1 MTLYGHSEQIEAF
14 SEAQASGRM
23 HHAWLLTGPQGVGKG
38 SFARAAAL
46 RILADAAGP
55 AIAEPGLTVP
65 PEHRIARLWEAGSH
79 PDVMVLERLYREKTK
94 DYARSISVDQVR
106 GLSRLFATSPSFSP
120 WRAVIVDAADDMERS
135 GANALL
141 KLLEEPPANSIFL
154 LVSHAPARLL
164 PTIRSRCRVLRFGA
178 LEHSDMAAALRQAIP
193 DAGDEEIAELIAAGD
208 GSPGRA
214 VRYAGLDVAGLD
226 RAMDAIIRSG
236 DIDNGERVALSK
248 ALALKAAQ
256 PRYEILLERLPTRIA
271 MEARKRDGQ
280 ALADAVALWEKAR
293 ALAGSAVRLSLD
305 PQATVF
311 ELAGLLASLNTN
323 RASQPR
329 R

>member
-14 SEAQASGRM
+14 LEARASGRM

-46 RILADAAGP
+46 RLLADAAGP
-55 AIAEPGLTVP
+55 LVEGMGLDVP
-65 PEHRIARLWEAGSH
+65 ADHRIARLWEAGSH
-79 PDVMVLERLYREKTK
+79 PDVMLLERLYREKTK
-94 DYARSISVDQVR
+94 DYARSITVDQVR
-106 GLSRLFATSPSFSP
+106 GLSRLFATAPSFSP
-120 WRAVIVDAADDMERS
+120 WRVVIVDAADDMERS

-141 KLLEEPPANSIFL
+141 KLLEEPPANSLFL

-178 LEHSDMAAALRQAIP
+178 LGEPDMASALRQAVP
-193 DAGDEEIAELIAAGD
+193 NADDREIAELVSVGD

-214 VRYAGLDVAGLD
+214 VRFAGLDVAGLD
-226 RAMDAIIRSG
+226 RAMETIIRTG
-236 DIDNGERVALSK
+236 DFDNGERGALSR

-256 PRYEILLERLPTRIA
+256 PRYEVFLERLPTRIA
-271 MEARKRDGQ
+271 AEARGRQGQ

-311 ELAGLLASLNTN
+311 ELAGLLASLNTS

>member
-1 MTLYGHSEQIEAF
+1 LTLYGHSEQIDAFLEART
-14 SEAQASGRM
+14 SGRM
-23 HHAWLLTGPQGVGKG
+23 HHAWLLTGSQGVGKG
-38 SFARAAAL
+38 SFARAATL
-46 RILADAAGP
+46 RLLADAAGP
-55 AIAEPGLTVP
+55 PVDRPSLDMPTD
-65 PEHRIARLWEAGSH
+65 HRIARLWEAGSH
-79 PDVMVLERLYREKTK
+79 PDVMLLERLYREKTK
-94 DYARSISVDQVR
+94 DYARSITVDQVR
-106 GLSRLFATSPSFSP
+106 GLSRLFATAPSFSP
-120 WRAVIVDAADDMERS
+120 WRVVIVDAADDMERS

-141 KLLEEPPANSIFL
+141 KLLEEPPANSLFL

-164 PTIRSRCRVLRFGA
+164 PTIRSRCRVLRFGTLA
-178 LEHSDMAAALRQAIP
+178 EADMAAALRQAVP
-193 DAGDEEIAELIAAGD
+193 EADDREIAELVSVGD

-214 VRYAGLDVAGLD
+214 VRFAGLDVAGLD
-226 RAMDAIIRSG
+226 RAMETIIRTG
-236 DIDNGERVALSK
+236 DFDNGERGALSR

-256 PRYEILLERLPTRIA
+256 PRYEVFLERLPTRIA
-271 MEARKRDGQ
+271 AEARGRQGQ